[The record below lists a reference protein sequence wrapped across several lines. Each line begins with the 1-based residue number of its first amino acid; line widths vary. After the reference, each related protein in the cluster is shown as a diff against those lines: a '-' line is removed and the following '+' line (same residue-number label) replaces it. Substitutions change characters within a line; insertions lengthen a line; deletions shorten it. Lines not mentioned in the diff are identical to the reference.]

1 MGSDNRQQQRK
12 ENGDKKSVTF
22 NICANKA
29 ASNQDSKALT
39 FETKED
45 AVAAF
50 YELLANKG
58 VRTRST
64 WTSIQCE
71 LRRDP
76 RYCALKTEQERKNA
90 FGKYKTDLI
99 FASGNPAL
107 ISAEKARLKQVRVTF
122 KNYLREVLHLNRWDY
137 IVETYFI
144 DNDEVD
150 DAHKIDI
157 DEVCKELQGDERF
170 HILDDC
176 ESERRAMI
184 IDHIQVLEY
193 QKKIQIQ
200 QDEKKKEL
208 EDKQDFMMLL
218 HEISFGKIEP
228 LFHARSTF
236 QTLCQC
242 KLFCED
248 ARFLI
253 FQSEENEEFA
263 KQYFDEFCIAMD
275 HSLEADKQIL
285 ISFLRQNRYSIK
297 YNDSVSKL
305 IQCFGRKSRL
315 SMIALSHLRLLFLEM
330 IQQQQHLVDAGII
343 CPTSSQR
350 HNHRRDRSH
359 ERKYK
364 KKRDRSRDRSHSKYH
379 KSKRQKYEKLKCKEK
394 EDGEIEDVDERHS
407 KKKKREKSQKQNK
420 DKNRREKEKKSKHKS
435 LKKKSRTSSK
445 SEKNGSKSLSRREKK
460 SKEIKTSNRRKT
472 KTDKVNKTDSKYFKN
487 CDDDRWK
494 PSQTKKR
501 KRENEENKI
510 VKKRRIIR
518 NDSDRW
524 RPDSYS
530 SSSSKIKLK
539 NDEKNKEEEK
549 TSERRRSSRERM
561 LRQKLLANVKKANR

>member
-359 ERKYK
+359 
-364 KKRDRSRDRSHSKYH
+364 SKYH

-501 KRENEENKI
+501 KRENEEHKI